1 MNQQHTHTNDKHY
14 IVREMFELYGVSRSK
29 LDRLAREGKIK
40 KTKFGSSTLFSA
52 QEVQRYLASVNQ

>member
-14 IVREMFELYGVSRSK
+14 TVREMFELYGVSRSK

>member
-1 MNQQHTHTNDKHY
+1 MHQQAQNTDKHY
-14 IVREMFELYGVSRSK
+14 TVREMFELYGVSRSK

>member
-1 MNQQHTHTNDKHY
+1 MHQQPQNTDKHY
-14 IVREMFELYGVSRSK
+14 TVREMFELYGVSRSK

>member
-1 MNQQHTHTNDKHY
+1 MNQQHTPTTDKHY
-14 IVREMFELYGVSRSK
+14 TVREMFELYGVSRSK